1 MINLCLN
8 HISEQNP
15 KSITLT
21 NRNLERGQELIKKF
35 NGSYFPIGNLNRN
48 LENFDVIISCT
59 ASSLPLVGLGA
70 VSTALK
76 KRKNRPIVCIDLA
89 VPRDFEPEVKKLDN
103 VFLFSIDD
111 LGAQIDKNMKSRLSS
126 AAEAREIIE
135 NNIEEFFIWKEK
147 RKIAP
152 IIQQLKNRS
161 EKANESEV
169 KNAIKKVENGMSVED
184 VLSELANKIS
194 NKFLHNAYVALND
207 QNSEKHSE
215 TRFWIKKL
223 YGIELDDK

>member
-1 MINLCLN
+1 M
-8 HISEQNP
+8 
-15 KSITLT
+15 
-21 NRNLERGQELIKKF
+21 
-35 NGSYFPIGNLNRN
+35 NRN

-70 VSTALK
+70 ISTALK

-89 VPRDFEPEVKKLDN
+89 VPRDIEPEIKKLDN

-111 LGAQIDKNMKSRLSS
+111 LGARIDENIKSRLSS

-135 NNIEEFFIWKEK
+135 ENIAEFFIWKEK
-147 RKIAP
+147 RKIVP
-152 IIQQLKNRS
+152 IIQQLKSRS
-161 EKANESEV
+161 DQAVKSEV
-169 KNAIKKVENGMSVED
+169 KNAIKKIENGTPVEN

-194 NKFLHNAYVALND
+194 NKFLHNAYVTLND
-207 QNSEKHSE
+207 QNSEKYSE
-215 TRFWIKKL
+215 IRYWIKKL